1 MLTIHLFNHEG
12 TLEAAHESR
21 IEHMGEHMRWPWPF
35 TQRVVHHA
43 EQRGLL
49 RNDGGVLTL
58 TNEGRHLAQQTIV
71 A

>member
-1 MLTIHLFNHEG
+1 MLTIHLLNHEG

-21 IEHMGEHMRWPWPF
+21 IEHMREHMRWDMTF
-35 TQRVVHHA
+35 ARRVVRYA

-49 RNDGGVLTL
+49 RNEAGALTL
-58 TNEGRHLAQQTIV
+58 TNEGRHLAQLAVV